1 MINDLFNIKVND
13 KVRVTRE
20 GKKVK
25 KNDSGTVK
33 AIYNTFI
40 ILNNGL
46 YNFCVNE
53 GELKCGDAVLHKKV
67 NKRWEK
73 VIYE

>member
-1 MINDLFNIKVND
+1 MINGLVSIND

-40 ILNNGL
+40 IFL
-46 YNFCVNE
+46 
-53 GELKCGDAVLHKKV
+53 
-67 NKRWEK
+67 
-73 VIYE
+73 I